1 MVVHQIQLVLV
12 AVVAPVVQEVLAAV
26 TLVVLVV
33 PDLHMI

>member
-12 AVVAPVVQEVLAAV
+12 AVVDPVVQEVLVAV